1 MLGLTVEHTKTKLLT
16 REAVATAELVGAA
29 LDVVVGVALVLVV
42 VGVELV
48 LWLVLV
54 GLVLV
59 VWLVLVVAGGVY
71 AGVELVVCFLLVVV
85 SAGGVYAGVV
95 LVVCFFE
102 VVVGSAFFVVVVLV
116 SLPLSS
122 PEDEPS
128 LKYQVA

>member
-1 MLGLTVEHTKTKLLT
+1 M
-16 REAVATAELVGAA
+16 
-29 LDVVVGVALVLVV
+29 
-42 VGVELV
+42 

-59 VWLVLVVAGGVY
+59 VEWVLVVAGGVY

-85 SAGGVYAGVV
+85 SAGGVYAGVEV
-95 LVVCFFE
+95 VVCFLVL
-102 VVVGSAFFVVVVLV
+102 VVVGSAFFVVVV
-116 SLPLSS
+116 SLPLSP